1 LQDSFKK
8 QKIAKW
14 SCQSMR
20 ENQEYGIQTFISSA
34 IILLFVFCIPRL
46 TAIFTTKL
54 FSQSLTIAAAKP

>member
-1 LQDSFKK
+1 MSVNEEK
-8 QKIAKW
+8 
-14 SCQSMR
+14 S
-20 ENQEYGIQTFISSA
+20 EYGIQTFISSA